1 MILSEPR
8 LLILIYYFSDSKEK
22 MSDAFLVFPPPPGGQ
37 VAGQDGCQL
46 HDAPRAVESARVSP
60 VLVVQG
66 WQGAGSVT
74 DPVDLAG
81 SQELEVQEE
90 TGKDPQDSQA
100 SPALW
105 WTECQWLTFLEL

>member
-1 MILSEPR
+1 MMIIREPR
-8 LLILIYYFSDSKEK
+8 LLILIDYFSDSKEK

-66 WQGAGSVT
+66 
-74 DPVDLAG
+74 
-81 SQELEVQEE
+81 
-90 TGKDPQDSQA
+90 
-100 SPALW
+100 
-105 WTECQWLTFLEL
+105 